1 MFGAVGDFTV
11 FMRSILSFRGQRV
24 IIIFK
29 VLLDV
34 TFHGEAAGTLFVV
47 PVKVYA
53 GVIIYFPF
61 SGDGVVL
68 FESGKE
74 VFVVELF
81 HVLNAKIIDC
91 E

>member
-1 MFGAVGDFTV
+1 M
-11 FMRSILSFRGQRV
+11 
-24 IIIFK
+24 
-29 VLLDV
+29 
-34 TFHGEAAGTLFVV
+34 FVV

-61 SGDGVVL
+61 SGGGVVL